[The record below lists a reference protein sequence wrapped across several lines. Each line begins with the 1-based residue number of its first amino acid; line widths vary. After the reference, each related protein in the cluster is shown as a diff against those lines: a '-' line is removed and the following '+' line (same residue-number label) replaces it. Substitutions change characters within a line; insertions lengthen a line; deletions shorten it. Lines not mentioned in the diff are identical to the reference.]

1 MRKLWM
7 IVCLTALVSSA
18 FAQDYKVLDRSEK
31 PRPAWVG
38 RSGEEVIALGAEKP
52 TLEEARQACMQALRL
67 EIIGSIATNVQS
79 ESSVYIKNRQATVGS
94 EFVEEFINNS
104 TTQSAVL
111 PFLTNISVANALA
124 TYWEKRQDKKTH
136 EVSYEYCMLYPF
148 PESVR
153 QAYLDEFLKIDR
165 EMVEK
170 TEELNARLSSISS
183 IEDIDR
189 GSVEIKEC
197 VNYFFDK
204 RRKAWAE
211 GIAALYRKAPSK
223 ISVHGK
229 QMDKGS
235 YRVWLEYDGHKITPS
250 GTPTLKSD
258 CAENLQFS
266 RDEQDYLITF
276 TTQNCL
282 EDEPRSLEVSFRI
295 KAKSI
300 KQKFVIE

>member
-7 IVCLTALVSSA
+7 ILCLAVLVSSA

-31 PRPAWVG
+31 RRPDWVG
-38 RSGEEVIALGAEKP
+38 RSGDEVIALGAEKA
-52 TLEEARQACMQALRL
+52 TLEEARQACMQALRM
-67 EIIGSIATNVQS
+67 EIISSIATNVYS
-79 ESSVYIKNRQATVGS
+79 ESSVHVRNVNATAGS
-94 EFVEEFINNS
+94 EFTEEFINNS
-104 TTQSAVL
+104 STQSAVM
-111 PFLTNISVANALA
+111 PFLTNISAANTLA

-153 QAYLDEFLKIDR
+153 NEYLNEFLKIDR

-170 TEELNARLSSISS
+170 TEALNARLSSISS

-189 GSVEIKEC
+189 GSVEIKE
-197 VNYFFDK
+197 
-204 RRKAWAE
+204 WAE

-223 ISVHGK
+223 ISLHGK
-229 QMDKGS
+229 QIDKGS
-235 YRVWLEYDGHKITPS
+235 YRVWMEYDGRKITLS

-266 RDEQDYLITF
+266 RDGQDYLVTF
-276 TTQNCL
+276 STENCL
-282 EDEPRSLEVSFRI
+282 EDEPRSLEVAFRI

>member
-1 MRKLWM
+1 MY
-7 IVCLTALVSSA
+7 ALS
-18 FAQDYKVLDRSEK
+18 
-31 PRPAWVG
+31 
-38 RSGEEVIALGAEKP
+38 
-52 TLEEARQACMQALRL
+52 
-67 EIIGSIATNVQS
+67 
-79 ESSVYIKNRQATVGS
+79 
-94 EFVEEFINNS
+94 
-104 TTQSAVL
+104 
-111 PFLTNISVANALA
+111 
-124 TYWEKRQDKKTH
+124 
-136 EVSYEYCMLYPF
+136 F

-153 QAYLDEFLKIDR
+153 NEYLNEFLKIDR

-235 YRVWLEYDGHKITPS
+235 YRVWLEYDGRKITPS
-250 GTPTLKSD
+250 GTPNLKSD

-266 RDEQDYLITF
+266 RDGQDYLITF
-276 TTQNCL
+276 STQNCL
-282 EDEPRSLEVSFRI
+282 EDEPRSLEVAFRI

>member
-7 IVCLTALVSSA
+7 ILCLAVLVSSA

-31 PRPAWVG
+31 RRPDWVG
-38 RSGEEVIALGAEKP
+38 RSGDEAIALGAEKA
-52 TLEEARQACMQALRL
+52 TLEEARQACMQALRM
-67 EIIGSIATNVQS
+67 EIISSIAINVYS
-79 ESSVYIKNRQATVGS
+79 ESSVHVRNVNATAGS
-94 EFVEEFINNS
+94 EFTEEFINNS
-104 TTQSAVL
+104 STQSAVM
-111 PFLTNISVANALA
+111 PFLTNISAANTLA

-153 QAYLDEFLKIDR
+153 NEYLNEFLKIDR

-170 TEELNARLSSISS
+170 TEALNARLSSISS
-183 IEDIDR
+183 VEDIDR

-197 VNYFFDK
+197 VSYFFDK

-223 ISVHGK
+223 ISLHGK
-229 QMDKGS
+229 QADKGA
-235 YRVWLEYDGHKITPS
+235 YRVWLEYDGRKITPS

-266 RDEQDYLITF
+266 RDGQDYLVTF
-276 TTQNCL
+276 STENCL
-282 EDEPRSLEVSFRI
+282 EDEPRSLGVAFRI
-295 KAKSI
+295 KAKNI